1 MKYNRQ
7 SRSVLKN
14 YFPLPNEIFSLGLCS
29 GEISV
34 YAYLMYLEDRKNFKC
49 HPSYKTIGRALKM
62 SRNTVRKYVRSL
74 EEKCLITT
82 EHTTVTL
89 KSGKKQNGN
98 LIYTIRP
105 IKEAVDYFN
114 AQQLRRVEMEA
125 EKLNAIRKFEEYDR
139 KHGISG
145 TSRSS
150 QQGSQ
155 QNGFCWEEVMTP
167 QSTSFSCPCDTET
180 SA

>member
-7 SRSVLKN
+7 SRNALKN
-14 YFPLPNEIFSLGLCS
+14 YFPLPNEIFSLGLYS

-34 YAYLMYLEDRKNFKC
+34 YAYLMCLEDRKTFKC

-62 SRNTVRKYVRSL
+62 SRNTVRKYVKSL
-74 EEKCLITT
+74 EDKQLIFIEPTMIS
-82 EHTTVTL
+82 L

-98 LIYTIRP
+98 LLYTIRP

-114 AQQLRRVEMEA
+114 VQQLRKVELEA
-125 EKLNAIRKFEEYDR
+125 EKLNAIRKLEKYDR

-150 QQGSQ
+150 LFEAG
-155 QNGFCWEEVMTP
+155 
-167 QSTSFSCPCDTET
+167 
-180 SA
+180 